1 MLAEPL
7 RAFGVSASYSNTS
20 SSVNLP
26 VGLLGS
32 NPNQAVDVSTQR
44 IPLPGL
50 SKGNT
55 KFMLYYD
62 RAGLQASVAMNRRTT
77 YVGSVA
83 NDAVGG
89 YPTLRYIQGSAWVSA
104 QIGYE
109 LQSGYLKGLSV
120 RFEGNNLNKPVYR
133 QLKADGV
140 TVDSEIK
147 TGAAYALRVGY
158 KF

>member
-1 MLAEPL
+1 MATS
-7 RAFGVSASYSNTS
+7 VSNTS

-26 VGLLGS
+26 VGLLGA
-32 NPNQAVDVSTQR
+32 NPNQPVSTSNER
-44 IPLPGL
+44 ISMPGL
-50 SKGNT
+50 SKGNS
-55 KFMLYYD
+55 KFMMYFD
-62 RAGLQASVAMNRRTT
+62 RAGIQASVAVNRRST

-83 NDAVGG
+83 NDQVGG

-109 LQSGYLKGLSV
+109 VQTGALKGV
-120 RFEGNNLNKPVYR
+120 GFRFEGNNLNKPVYR
-133 QLKADGV
+133 QLKSDGV

-147 TGAAYALRVGY
+147 TGAAYALKASY